1 MVDHNF
7 DLDKELI
14 SFEDQDGKVSWCVK
28 DSVEGI
34 FIAGS
39 VGSGKTSGSGQ
50 FVANKYLTNGYG
62 GLVLTCKPDEKDLW
76 ISYAKK
82 AGREQDLII
91 VEPGAD
97 CQHYFNFLQ
106 YVSTDDGTGKTI
118 TENILQVLKTVIRAS
133 EEKNAGKADDAF
145 WENAVDLLISNIIE
159 MVLLAYGNVTVQDL
173 YEIIQTIPK
182 APAEGDPSPA
192 NKKNNTQA
200 KDTEGQ
206 EKEQLSYYME
216 VFKIAEAKVNTLIAA
231 WEAAMGEQAIKA
243 MDNRAY
249 VQAVCDAIP
258 EARRFRFVEQFIQ
271 DNFVSLNEKTRSII
285 DFSVSGFLF
294 RLLQEPFYSLFC
306 RYDSNFRPED
316 CYEQG
321 KIIII
326 NLPVKEYHKAGRDAQ
341 IMFKYIW
348 QKAMEKRKVEENA
361 RPVFLWADEA
371 QNFLHEYDAEYQA
384 TARSSKIATV
394 YITQNLP
401 NLFANMGG
409 EKGRYKVLSFLATL
423 NTKFFHCNSCSETN
437 SYASKLIGEAYQKE
451 ISEATATTDG
461 KTTVTQ
467 TVSTSLKRIV
477 RPEEFGV
484 LLTGGASNKHNVTG
498 YMHIQGKRFPNGF
511 NYKKVIFNQ
520 LLKSTKNDQEN

>member
-1 MVDHNF
+1 MVTDNF

-14 SFEDQDGKVSWCVK
+14 SFEDQDGKVSWCIK

-34 FIAGS
+34 FCAGS

-91 VEPGAD
+91 VEPGGE
-97 CQHYFNFLQ
+97 HYFNFLQ

-118 TENILQVLKTVIRAS
+118 TDNILQVLKTVIRAS
-133 EEKNAGKADDAF
+133 DEKNTGKTDDAF
-145 WENAVDLLISNIIE
+145 WENAVDLVLFNIIE
-159 MVLLAYGNVTVQDL
+159 LVLLAYGSVTVQDL
-173 YEIIQTIPK
+173 YEIIQTIPNS
-182 APAEGDPSPA
+182 PAEGDPNPA
-192 NKKNNTQA
+192 DTKKKTQKENA
-200 KDTEGQ
+200 EGQ
-206 EKEQLSYYME
+206 PKERLSYYME
-216 VFKIAEAKVNTLIAA
+216 VFKIAEKKVNTLITA
-231 WEAAMGEQAIKA
+231 WEAAMGEQTIKA

-306 RYDSNFRPED
+306 QNNSFRPED

-326 NLPVKEYHKAGRDAQ
+326 NLPVKVYHKAGRDAQ

-348 QKAMEKRKVEENA
+348 QMAMEKRDVQKNG

-409 EKGRYKVLSFLATL
+409 EKGRYKVLSFLGTL
-423 NTKFFHCNSCSETN
+423 NTKFFHCNSDIETN
-437 SYASKLIGEAYQKE
+437 EYASKLIGEGYQKE
-451 ISEATATTDG
+451 ITEATATTDG
-461 KTTVTQ
+461 KMTVTH
-467 TVSTSLKRIV
+467 TVSAVLKKIV

-484 LLTGGASNKHNVTG
+484 LLTGGKQNDYNVSG
-498 YMHIQGKRFPNGF
+498 YMHVQGKRFPNGF
-511 NYKKVIFNQ
+511 NFKKVIFNQ
-520 LLKSTKNDQEN
+520 NK